1 MKGDGFMKKFEA
13 PELEVSIF
21 AVEDVITASGDP
33 FVDPDLG
40 DNQTPYG

>member
-21 AVEDVITASGDP
+21 AVEDVVTASNG
-33 FVDPDLG
+33 FIDPDLG